1 MVWHRFGGRRA
12 VAIVA
17 AASTCAACTA
27 LVDLAS
33 FTGGAAP
40 TRDAEA
46 EAGGPS
52 PESDAGGKDA
62 GADVP
67 RIPFCAVSDAAF
79 CDDFDQGDLGATWS
93 ARTVDDASAQSKDT
107 TQTRSPPASFLVTV
121 APRNGGVESYFE
133 KDVTKTTDRAV
144 WAFDVRI
151 DTTSLDTLRVATF
164 RQPAIP
170 AKVRVV
176 LTGAAPP
183 RWGLTEV
190 LENAGEGGA
199 DVFRTT
205 ASTVAF
211 TAGTWHAV
219 SLTVDMKGRT
229 TQLTV
234 DGAQVVSTTLA
245 SAWVVGNVEGYLG
258 IGNLNNPKSRWEIR
272 YDNALLTLQ

>member
-1 MVWHRFGGRRA
+1 M
-12 VAIVA
+12 A

-33 FTGGAAP
+33 FTGGSTPA
-40 TRDAEA
+40 TDAGND
-46 EAGGPS
+46 AGGPG
-52 PESDAGGKDA
+52 PEGDAGAEDA

-67 RIPFCAVSDAAF
+67 RIPFCAATDAAF
-79 CDDFDQGDLGATWS
+79 CDDFDDGDLGASWS
-93 ARTVDDASAQSKDT
+93 GRTVDDASVQSKDT
-107 TQTRSPPASFLVTV
+107 AQMRSPPASFLVAV
-121 APRNGGVESYFE
+121 APRTGGVESYFE
-133 KDVTKTTDRAV
+133 KDVAKTTERAV

-151 DTTSLDTLRVATF
+151 DTTSLDTLRIATF
-164 RQPAIP
+164 RQPDVP

-176 LTGAAPP
+176 LTGTAPQ
-183 RWGLTEV
+183 RWGLMEI

-199 DVFRTT
+199 DVVRTT

-211 TAGTWHAV
+211 TTGVWHSVA
-219 SLTVDMKGRT
+219 LRVDIKGRT

-234 DGAQVVSTTLA
+234 DGTQVVSAPLA

-258 IGNLNNPKSRWEIR
+258 IGSLNNPKSRWEIR